1 MTAFWNSP
9 STVEPKRAY
18 RFFVQNGE
26 GTWWWV
32 KTVSKPSVDIG
43 ETIYKVGNSNLKYPG
58 VATWN
63 DVNVTIVDEKA
74 RAQKLYRALLNSGY
88 SPSNYNQIDG
98 FSKTAAKKEL
108 VEGSN
113 FLIQQI
119 NSEGDIIEEW
129 ALYNPWIKSISFSEL
144 DYTSDDLST
153 IELTVAYDFAI
164 ITNLEE
170 T

>member
-18 RFFVQNGE
+18 RFFIQNGE

-32 KTVSKPSVDIG
+32 KTASKPSVDIN
-43 ETIYKVGNSNLKYPG
+43 ESVYKVGNSNLKYPG

-63 DVNVTIVDEKA
+63 DVTITVVDEKA
-74 RAQKLYRALLNSGY
+74 RAQKLYLSLQKAGY
-88 SPSNYNQIDG
+88 SPANAQYVDG
-98 FSKTAAKKEL
+98 FSKTSANAEL
-108 VEGSN
+108 KAGSD

-119 NSEGDIIEEW
+119 NSEGNIIEEW
-129 ALYNPWIKSISFSEL
+129 ALYNPWVKSISFSDL
-144 DYTSDDLST
+144 DYTSDELST
-153 IELTVAYDFAI
+153 IDLTIAYDFAV
-164 ITNLEE
+164 ITNLEV